1 MSKDEIKYPLLKNKR
16 HMMFAMEYI
25 ETLDAPRSYMKVYP
39 NASLESAYASASTL
53 LSRDDVKGFI
63 DDYFAMVAQESITM
77 YSKKAAATLNPDRV
91 IVELE
96 KMAYSPDFK
105 YPETKLKALNMLG
118 QLSGAFKLPE
128 EEKSEANSEDQASSE
143 SKDD

>member
-1 MSKDEIKYPLLKNKR
+1 MLKNKR
-16 HMMFAMEYI
+16 HMLFAMEYI

-39 NASLESAYASASTL
+39 NAALESAYTSSAAL
-53 LSRDDVKGFI
+53 LRRDDVNEFI
-63 DDYFAMVAQESITM
+63 EDYFEMVAEESITM
-77 YSKKAAATLNPDRV
+77 YSKKRAMTLNPDRV

-118 QLSGAFKLPE
+118 QLSGAFKISE